1 MQNNKITH
9 LFFDLSEVIIRGL
22 VGIDDALGELLG
34 RKSEKL
40 LHTFG
45 GEDLIALC
53 KNDITEDE
61 YLKNIITNENWDC
74 SLKELKKIIRNNFHV
89 VMGNMDEIIE
99 ELSGKYTLILL
110 SDHAREWI
118 EYIEEYHRFLSNF
131 SMRMYSFET
140 GHLKDETHNFQK
152 LLTDLNIS
160 SDSCLFIDD
169 NKENITVANQ
179 CGIKGILFKDQD
191 QLINELREFGV
202 VI

>member
-1 MQNNKITH
+1 MAITH
-9 LFFDLSEVIIRGL
+9 LIFDLSEVIIRGL

-34 RKSEKL
+34 IKSDTL

-45 GEDLIALC
+45 GGDLEALC
-53 KNDITEDE
+53 KNEIAEDD
-61 YLKNIITNENWDC
+61 YLKKIITKEKWHC
-74 SLKELKKIIRNNFHV
+74 SLIELKKIIRNNFHV
-89 VMGNMDEIIE
+89 MIGNMNELIE
-99 ELSGKYTLILL
+99 KLSGKYTLVLL

-118 EYIEEYHRFLSNF
+118 EYIEEYHRFLHNF
-131 SMRMYSFET
+131 AVRMYSFET
-140 GHLKDETHNFQK
+140 GHLKSETYNFQK

-169 NKENITVANQ
+169 NKENIAVANR

-191 QLINELREFGV
+191 QLINALRESGV